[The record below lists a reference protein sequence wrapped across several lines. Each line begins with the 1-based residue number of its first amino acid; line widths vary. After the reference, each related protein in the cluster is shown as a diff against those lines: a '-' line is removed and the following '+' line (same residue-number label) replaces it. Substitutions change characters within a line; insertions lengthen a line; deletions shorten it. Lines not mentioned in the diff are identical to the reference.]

1 MSDQCSKFANVQE
14 YLEAMGPLFKIQD
27 IIKTIVLEIF
37 KYRSKLEVPH
47 VNIYLLT

>member
-1 MSDQCSKFANVQE
+1 MSDQCSKFANVHAD
-14 YLEAMGPLFKIQD
+14 LEAMGLLFKIQD

-37 KYRSKLEVPH
+37 KYWSKLEVPH